1 MPARPPGAART
12 LLATAAVTLALA
24 ACSGEPEPDPQAD
37 SARAAA
43 AAADSARADSLE
55 KAALAQVDTV
65 IAPALNVDLARM
77 ERRPSGLY
85 VRERRRGTGA
95 VADSG
100 RWVTVDYT
108 TWLADGTVLDDTRE
122 KGKPQNVLLGHGKV
136 ILAWEEGLRGMRE
149 RGRRLLVA
157 PPALAYGKAGRPGSV
172 PERATLVF
180 DIEVKKVH

>member
-1 MPARPPGAART
+1 MPPRSPGTARVRHASAAAI
-12 LLATAAVTLALA
+12 LSLLALA
-24 ACSGEPEPDPQAD
+24 ACGGEPKPDPQAD

-43 AAADSARADSLE
+43 DSARADSIE
-55 KAALAQVDTV
+55 KVALAQVDTA

-136 ILAWEEGLRGMRE
+136 ILAWEAGLRGMRE
-149 RGRRLLVA
+149 GGSRLLVA

-172 PERATLVF
+172 PERATLAF
-180 DIEVKKVH
+180 AIEVNKVH